1 MNPGHLT
8 VTRSSHPSGDDRALL
23 LSLAGRLDAASQAQ
37 AEEAIARE
45 LESVPG
51 GPLRLILD
59 CSALEFVSSAGLRVL
74 LTAVRR
80 LKPSGGRLI
89 LCAPRPAVRHLI
101 ELSGMG
107 NLLRTCDTLEQALTQ
122 PA

>member
-1 MNPGHLT
+1 MSSPSATLTLHL
-8 VTRSSHPSGDDRALL
+8 HPRADDKTAV
-23 LSLAGRLDAASQAQ
+23 LSLAGRLDAFTQTQ
-37 AEEAIARE
+37 AEEGIARQ
-45 LESVPG
+45 LDAVPG
-51 GPLRLILD
+51 GALRLILD

-80 LKPSGGRLI
+80 LKPAGGQVI

-107 NLLRTCDTLEQALTQ
+107 NLLRTCDTLEQALHS

>member
-1 MNPGHLT
+1 MSSPGTALT
-8 VTRSSHPSGDDRALL
+8 LHVHPRVDDRTLIL
-23 LSLAGRLDAASQAQ
+23 GLAGRLDALTQTQ
-37 AEEAIARE
+37 AEEGLARQ
-45 LESVPG
+45 LDAFPG
-51 GPLRLILD
+51 GPVRLILE

-80 LKPSGGRLI
+80 LKPAGGRVL
-89 LCAPRPAVRHLI
+89 LCAPRPAVRHLL

-107 NLLRTCDTLEQALTQ
+107 NLLRTCDTLEQALTP